1 MTDFGNLDG
10 HFHFYALV
18 TPDGKVPTVEEDMK
32 LNDPSSWYTGPIG
45 TLAHLSDFALVF
57 TDWDDANA
65 DYQQHREKLPKGTRI
80 RAFTV
85 SVEEIDNPYE
95 GVEESEKSGTLTD

>member
-1 MTDFGNLDG
+1 MMNLGDLDG
-10 HFHFYALV
+10 HFHFFAVV
-18 TPDGKVPTVEEDMK
+18 TPDGKIPTVAEDSK
-32 LNDPSSWYTGPIG
+32 LNDPAQWYTSPIG

-65 DYQQHREKLPKGTRI
+65 DYQQHRAELPEGTKI

-85 SVEEIDNPYE
+85 SVEEVDNPYE
-95 GVEESEKSGTLTD
+95 GVEDSEG